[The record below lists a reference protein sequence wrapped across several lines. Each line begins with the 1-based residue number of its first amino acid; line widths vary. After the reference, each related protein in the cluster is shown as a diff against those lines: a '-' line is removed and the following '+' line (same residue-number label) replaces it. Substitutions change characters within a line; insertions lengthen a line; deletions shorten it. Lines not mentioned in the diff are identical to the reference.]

1 MSFFDNLAKNLS
13 GGNQKSYSGYSSYS
27 GSYGGGQSKPTRTF
41 QCQFC
46 GRQER
51 TTNGGAPSITSS
63 CPSRG
68 TDYNGMRQK
77 HVWREL

>member
-1 MSFFDNLAKNLS
+1 MSFLDNFAKNLS
-13 GGNQKSYSGYSSYS
+13 GGNQRSTTSYSSY
-27 GSYGGGQSKPTRTF
+27 GGNQRQSEKIY
-41 QCQFC
+41 QCQYC

-51 TTNGGAPSITSS
+51 RPNPQTLPTTS

-68 TDYNGMRQK
+68 TDYNGMRQR

>member
-1 MSFFDNLAKNLS
+1 MSFLDNLAKNLS
-13 GGNQKSYSGYSSYS
+13 GSNQKSTTSYSSY
-27 GSYGGGQSKPTRTF
+27 GGNQRQSSRIF
-41 QCQFC
+41 QCQYC

-51 TTNGGAPSITSS
+51 TTNGGVPLITSS